1 MSTPIQKVKIALG
14 RSAFSN
20 QIVSK
25 TLSIRKLYKSFE
37 EPAKREKKD
46 GPYFVFA
53 ELTGGKRNAKAV
65 QKYYGATLDFDDTD
79 LTVKEIKAIYKKWSN
94 CLYSTHSHKARLKN
108 KKGEMVYK
116 GNRYRVVI
124 PYKEPVS
131 TDKHRT
137 AIVSLMAMFDAEGV
151 DVSAKALSIPVYLP
165 AVPSKTADKYIYH
178 VNKTSNLFDAL
189 DIQLDGEAKWKAEQ
203 LMETVNAKVDITEN
217 VKDGGRN
224 DTMARYAG
232 KFIQDGMTLED
243 VLASCLALNVVKFS
257 PPSDESEVKTT
268 VESVWASHVRNN
280 GDTQWSGEQILS
292 SIKKQKTIDIGALR
306 QFMEMMV
313 LAKKRKKMSSLEEG
327 AILRTMKSV
336 SKEYALS
343 DIKKEYAGISKD
355 VANGD
360 TTIYT
365 GEEEGQEQRIEELT
379 EEFQDFFF
387 IKTEDRIYNFATQL
401 TYKTPAFDRTYSFLS
416 SGPQGQSA
424 SRLLQTIKAL
434 QFVDAKAFH
443 PGKDRVFK
451 NQRGAQFLN
460 LYSPLNLKAKQGRVL
475 PLLRHF
481 EYLFPNEYEREIV
494 LSWIAIQVQQPGTKL
509 TWMPVIKGGKGV
521 GKSLIS
527 NVLLSTILGEHN
539 IRSLGNTEQITGRFN
554 AWQTGKQIVVVHEL
568 RASTILAKRQEL
580 TENIKSFLSENIVT
594 VERKGLDQEEY
605 ANLTNMMAFTNH
617 EDCLYITPDERR
629 FCMLR
634 VEADKKS
641 PEYYKHLVDFIKG
654 NARSILYY
662 FAERDIT
669 IDPNDLPVTAYTR
682 ELIQSSFNPEEEA
695 MLDVMKERDNI
706 IKQHKFLTWTSLCKY
721 IALRK
726 RILNI
731 GNEHDQEIPGR
742 NSAQGRK
749 LKDALLSHGFSIY
762 GNPED
767 RFAIQGKRDSIFC
780 RVYSYRGLKEDEA
793 IRQATIASKDLN
805 YFFDHLGE

>member
-25 TLSIRKLYKSFE
+25 TLSIRKLFKSFE
-37 EPAKREKKD
+37 TPEAREKKD

-53 ELTGGKRNAKAV
+53 ELTGNKRNAKAV
-65 QKYYGATLDFDDTD
+65 QRYYGATLDFDDTD
-79 LTVKEIKAIYKKWSN
+79 LTVKEIRAIYKKWSN
-94 CLYSTHSHKARLKN
+94 CLYSTHSHKAKKPN
-108 KKGEMVYK
+108 KKGEMEYK

-137 AIVSLMAMFDAEGV
+137 AIISLMAMFDAEGV

-165 AVPSKTADKYIYH
+165 AVPGKTAKHYVYE
-178 VNKTSNLFDAL
+178 VNRTSNLFDAN

-243 VLASCLALNVVKFS
+243 VLASCLALNMVKFN

-280 GDTQWSGEQILS
+280 GDTQWSGEQILDN
-292 SIKKQKTIDIGALR
+292 IKKQKSVDVGTLR

-313 LAKKRKKMSSLEEG
+313 LAKKRKKMSSLEESG
-327 AILRTMKSV
+327 ILRAMKTA
-336 SKEYALS
+336 SKEYALA
-343 DIKKEYAGISKD
+343 DLKKEYASVGKN
-355 VANGD
+355 VAGGE
-360 TTIYT
+360 TTIYS
-365 GEEEGQEQRIEELT
+365 GDDEQQEQRITELT
-379 EEFQDFFF
+379 EEFKDWYF
-387 IKTEDRIYNFATQL
+387 IKTEDRVFNFATAMTL
-401 TYKTPAFDRTYSFLS
+401 KTPAFDRTYSFLS

-424 SRLLQTIKAL
+424 SRMLQTIKAL
-434 QFVDAKAFH
+434 EFVDAKAFH
-443 PGKDRVFK
+443 PGKDRVFR
-451 NQRGAQFLN
+451 NQRGATFLN
-460 LYSPLNLKAKQGRVL
+460 LYSPLDLKAKEGRIL

-481 EYLFPNEYEREIV
+481 KYLFPNAYEREIV
-494 LSWIAIQVQQPGTKL
+494 LSWIALQVQQPGTKI
-509 TWMPVIKGGKGV
+509 TWMPVIKGHKGV

-527 NVLLSTILGEHN
+527 NVLLSAILGEHN

-554 AWQTGKQIVVVHEL
+554 GWQTGKQIVVVHEL
-568 RASTILAKRQEL
+568 RASTILSKRQEL

-634 VEADKKS
+634 VEAEKKH
-641 PEYYKHLVDFIKG
+641 PEYYKHLVDFIRN

-662 FAERDIT
+662 FSERDIT

-695 MLDVMKERDNI
+695 MLDIMKEQSNI
-706 IKQHKFLTWTSLCKY
+706 IKQHKFFTWTSLCKFV
-721 IALRK
+721 ALRK
-726 RILNI
+726 RTLSI

-749 LKDALLSHGFSIY
+749 LKDALLSHGFSMV
-762 GNPED
+762 GDPEE
-767 RFAIQGKRDSIFC
+767 RYTIEGRRDSMFC
-780 RVYSYRGLKEDEA
+780 RVQSYRNLKVGEA
-793 IRQATIASKDLN
+793 IRQAKLASIDLN
-805 YFFDHLGE
+805 YYIDHLGE